1 MAKYNNHFLLDGKGR
16 FRLRGIV
23 QDLMHNR
30 YQKLFSNHLDYSLV
44 N

>member
-23 QDLMHNR
+23 QVLMLNR
-30 YQKLFSNHLDYSLV
+30 YQRPF
-44 N
+44 